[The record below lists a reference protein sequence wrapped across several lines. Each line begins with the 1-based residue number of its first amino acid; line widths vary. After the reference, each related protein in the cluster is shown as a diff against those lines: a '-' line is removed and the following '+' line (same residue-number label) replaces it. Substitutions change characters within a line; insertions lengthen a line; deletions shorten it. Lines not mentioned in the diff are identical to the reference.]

1 MEILENKTTKDKQDS
16 LWFGG
21 NFDPIDDVVMRV
33 KYKNREW
40 SLVACGEIKI
50 DHKELG
56 RVLPEEVANTD
67 EELYK
72 LLLKHFKLDLIKNN
86 EIYKYHGFRN
96 DVIDLFI
103 KESEQ

>member
-1 MEILENKTTKDKQDS
+1 MNDTK
-16 LWFGG
+16 
-21 NFDPIDDVVMRV
+21 
-33 KYKNREW
+33 W
-40 SLVACGEIKI
+40 SNI
-50 DHKELG
+50 
-56 RVLPEEVANTD
+56 D

-103 KESEQ
+103 KESEQWTLITNFDCILTDDIRTPLH

>member
-1 MEILENKTTKDKQDS
+1 MNDTKWLD
-16 LWFGG
+16 
-21 NFDPIDDVVMRV
+21 I
-33 KYKNREW
+33 
-40 SLVACGEIKI
+40 
-50 DHKELG
+50 
-56 RVLPEEVANTD
+56 D

-72 LLLKHFKLDLIKNN
+72 LLVKHFKLDFIKND

>member
-1 MEILENKTTKDKQDS
+1 MNDTKWLD
-16 LWFGG
+16 
-21 NFDPIDDVVMRV
+21 I
-33 KYKNREW
+33 
-40 SLVACGEIKI
+40 
-50 DHKELG
+50 
-56 RVLPEEVANTD
+56 D

-72 LLLKHFKLDLIKNN
+72 LLVKHFKLDLIKND

>member
-1 MEILENKTTKDKQDS
+1 MNDTK
-16 LWFGG
+16 
-21 NFDPIDDVVMRV
+21 
-33 KYKNREW
+33 W
-40 SLVACGEIKI
+40 SNI
-50 DHKELG
+50 
-56 RVLPEEVANTD
+56 D

-103 KESEQ
+103 KESEQWTLITNFDCILTDDIRTPHH